1 METMDNVGE
10 CINIMRNIRQ
20 KKYVNSLVILMSIFM
35 IFTLGGCGYKKNK
48 INKFS
53 LTEIKIQRLTPISGQ
68 DNSFK
73 SEVISTIKDKKIIN
87 KIVASIEG
95 AEKEPKDL
103 GYVKKNEL
111 HHEIRLIYKNI
122 DKKSFSLW
130 VDKNSKRAVISNI
143 GYFYL
148 DEETTE
154 EIKTLLFE
162 KGN

>member
-1 METMDNVGE
+1 
-10 CINIMRNIRQ
+10 MRNIRQ
-20 KKYVNSLVILMSIFM
+20 KKHVNSLVILMSIFM
-35 IFTLGGCGYKKNK
+35 IFTLSGCGYKKNK

-87 KIVASIEG
+87 KIVSSIEG
-95 AEKEPKDL
+95 AEEEPKDL